1 MGWIKLDRKILDS
14 GIWKGE
20 RFTKGQAWVDLL
32 LLANHKDSK
41 EIYRGSL
48 KTFKKGCVYRSKD
61 WLSKRW
67 GWTWR
72 TTDRFLKMLE
82 RDNMVTVNC
91 TKHDTTITLV
101 NWESYQGKGRTDDIS
116 DDRTDD
122 ISNDRTDDRTDDI
135 YTRNNKEVY
144 KKEKEI
150 KEEVSSDEENLDD
163 EPCINYKLLEQW
175 EKDNGKK
182 WEGWIDWSD

>member
-101 NWESYQGKGRTDDIS
+101 NWESYQGKGRTDDI
-116 DDRTDD
+116 
-122 ISNDRTDDRTDDI
+122 

-144 KKEKEI
+144 KKEKEE

>member
-32 LLANHKDSK
+32 LLANHKESK

-67 GWTWR
+67 GWTWK

-101 NWESYQGKGRTDDIS
+101 NWETYQGKG
-116 DDRTDD
+116 RTDD

-144 KKEKEI
+144 KKEKEE
-150 KEEVSSDEENLDD
+150 KEEASSDEEEID
-163 EPCINYKLLEQW
+163 EPCINYKDIKQW
-175 EKDNGKK
+175 EADNGKK